1 MEKYAIVY
9 ANPPWMYNNRY
20 AHPLSDNAPTEGR
33 TNYYPDPMPTADI
46 MALPVGNICEDNCVL
61 FLWATTPILPE
72 ALSVVNA
79 WGFTYK
85 TLFTWEKTND
95 GCMGYWFKTCTEHLI
110 IATKGNV
117 KAFGCNVRN
126 CYHEPK
132 RKYGRKPEYFYRLI
146 EKIAKGKRIE
156 LFARY
161 QRRGWDAWGTNI
173 DNAVPL
179 INDTPFTG
187 LIS

>member
-1 MEKYAIVY
+1 MEKYAIIY
-9 ANPPWMYNNRY
+9 ANPPWMYNHQYFSPRDKTFMEANTNRY
-20 AHPLSDNAPTEGR
+20 PAP
-33 TNYYPDPMPTADI
+33 MATADI

-72 ALSVVNA
+72 AINVVNA

-85 TLFTWEKTND
+85 TLFIWEKTNK

-117 KAFGCNVRN
+117 KAFGSNIRN

-132 RKYGRKPEYFYRLI
+132 GKYGKKPEYFYRII
-146 EKIAKGKRIE
+146 EKVAKGRRIE
-156 LFARY
+156 LFARNY
-161 QRRGWDAWGTNI
+161 RRGWDVWEMEVEKSIT
-173 DNAVPL
+173 
-179 INDTPFTG
+179 F
-187 LIS
+187 S